1 MLKNKSGKTNTGQS
15 FIYGAAVMMISTALV
30 KVIGAIFKI
39 PLTSIIGVTGM
50 GYFSVAY
57 DLYVP
62 IYTLAMAGLPVAI
75 SRIVAERLAQ
85 KRYKDVR
92 MSLRVVK
99 KTFLTTGIAG
109 FVIMLAASY
118 PFVTITTG
126 NIDSLWGILVIAP
139 SLLFCCIMSTYRGY
153 YEGFKNMYPTAIS
166 SVIEALGK
174 LVIGYTAALV
184 TVGVAKSEFA
194 KYGTVFGRI
203 VQIDSGDKVKALELA
218 IAPYAAAA
226 AILGIT
232 VGSALGALYL
242 VLKYRRRGDDITE
255 EQLAASP
262 DPETAK
268 QTFKLIISIAIPVV
282 LGSLTTNIAS
292 LIDVAM
298 VQNQLANVMESNGA
312 AIREMYSGCISP
324 EFKDDEVV
332 TMLYGCYKGVAFS
345 IYNLVPTITQVL
357 GVSAI
362 PALATAWAG
371 KKAGEVKS
379 SVESVLKISALIAMP
394 CGIGIAVLAGNI
406 LPLLYSGDSLSEL
419 QIAIPILRVLGVTAV
434 FSGMM
439 VPMTNM
445 LQAIGKQIVPVR
457 NIAVGAALKIII
469 NYVLVGIPGININGA
484 SVGSMVCYVYIFT
497 ANLYSL
503 LKYSKVRV
511 DVKTV
516 FIKPLLSAAACGGAA
531 FVVAKV
537 LPSFVGSNTIITVAA
552 IGAAGLVYIA
562 ALLALRAVS
571 YDDVA
576 SFPKGAKLAAWMQ
589 KHRLI
594 A

>member
-1 MLKNKSGKTNTGQS
+1 VINNKSGKTNTGQS

-57 DLYVP
+57 DLYIP

-85 KRYKDVR
+85 KKYRDVR
-92 MSLRVVK
+92 MNLKVVK
-99 KTFLTTGIAG
+99 RTFLTTGLAG
-109 FVIMLAASY
+109 FVIMLGASY
-118 PFVTITTG
+118 PFVKITG
-126 NIDSLWGILVIAP
+126 NEDSLLGILVIAP

-174 LVIGYTAALV
+174 LVIGYTGALV
-184 TVGVAKSEFA
+184 TVSIAKSEYA
-194 KYGTVFGRI
+194 SYGTVFGKI
-203 VQIDSGDKVKALELA
+203 VESESGDIAKALELA

-232 VGSALGALYL
+232 AGSALGALYL
-242 VLKYRRRGDDITE
+242 VLKYRRKGDDITA

-262 DPETAK
+262 DPATAK
-268 QTFKLIISIAIPVV
+268 QTFKVLISIAIPVV

-298 VQNQLANVMESNGA
+298 VQKQLANVMESSGA
-312 AIREMYSGCISP
+312 AIREMYSGCITP
-324 EFKDDEVV
+324 EYRDDEVV

-371 KKAGEVKS
+371 GKASEVKS

-406 LPLLYSGDSLSEL
+406 LPLLYSADSLNEL
-419 QIAIPILRVLGVTAV
+419 SIATPILQVLGITAV

-445 LQAIGKQIVPVR
+445 LQAIGKQIIPVR
-457 NIAVGAALKIII
+457 NIAIGAVLKIVI

-484 SVGSMVCYVYIFT
+484 SVGTMVCYVYIFS

-503 LKYSKVRV
+503 IKYSKVRV
-511 DVKTV
+511 DAVTV
-516 FIKPLLSAAACGGAA
+516 FLKPLTAAISCGAAAYLAA
-531 FVVAKV
+531 WQ
-537 LPSFVGSNTIITVAA
+537 LPRFISSGSIVTVAS
-552 IGAAGLVYIA
+552 IGIAGMVYVI
-562 ALLALRAVS
+562 ALLLLRAVS